1 MQEPRLPRQL
11 PAPAFLLRPL
21 PTLLLLLLLLPT
33 VSSQETF
40 CPPPVQ
46 RFLRINNSSFRRL
59 NGARLHS
66 EQQVGGPAFLQTSN
80 LCDNL

>member
-1 MQEPRLPRQL
+1 MQQPRLLRGPASL
-11 PAPAFLLRPL
+11 PRPL
-21 PTLLLLLLLLPT
+21 PALLLLLLLPSA
-33 VSSQETF
+33 SSQETF